1 MKVRRV
7 AITSALFSLALI
19 FALLAPRA
27 HAGSLSTDV
36 IGLFPSTVGEFAYA
50 DLRQA
55 RQFPW
60 FGQLKEQML
69 PVRFRQ
75 FEQFLT
81 AAGMDPN
88 RQVEEVAW
96 GLVPT
101 SMGQGASAGVP
112 SAEQILGV
120 ALGQFQ
126 PTTAQTYFKS
136 QKTPSIASHG
146 FTLYALSGGTGSSD
160 DLYLLFL
167 DPNTAAFGQRAI
179 LEKLLDVRIGVQPN
193 LVHND
198 QMYALINRA
207 NGRGIVWAALNQG
220 YTRLAMQQLVPA
232 TAQFPE
238 AGNLMAKIRSLVIS
252 IQSSNGVEADF
263 QATCASS
270 DDANSMGNLLS
281 AGFMYMKYQATT
293 TKDTG
298 LAQLIDGAKINP
310 SGDQLGIT
318 IGLTNEQVVSLIQSK
333 TLALKM

>member
-1 MKVRRV
+1 MKVRRIAV
-7 AITSALFSLALI
+7 TSALLSLAL
-19 FALLAPRA
+19 LLSLVAPRA
-27 HAGSLSTDV
+27 HAGSLSTDI

-60 FGQLKEQML
+60 FAQLKEQML
-69 PVRFRQ
+69 PARFKQ

-101 SMGQGASAGVP
+101 SMGQGAMAGVP

-126 PTTAQTYFKS
+126 PATAQTYFKN
-136 QKTPSIASHG
+136 QKTPSISTHG
-146 FTLYALSGGTGSSD
+146 FTIYALAGGTGGPE

-167 DPNTAAFGQRAI
+167 DPSTAAFGQRAT
-179 LEKLLDVRIGVQPN
+179 LEKLLDVRVGLQPN

-220 YTRLAMQQLVPA
+220 YTRLALQQLVPA
-232 TAQFPE
+232 TSQFPE

-252 IQSSNGVEADF
+252 IQSANGVQADF
-263 QATCASS
+263 QATCATS
-270 DDANSMGNLLS
+270 DDANSMGNLLT
-281 AGFMYMKYQATT
+281 AGFMFMKYQATT
-293 TKDTG
+293 THDDG

-318 IGLTNEQVVSLIQSK
+318 IGLTNEQVVTLIQSK
-333 TLALKM
+333 TFAIKM